1 MTTHTEVFLPSTAS
15 PLPWESPSLAQNQP
29 GCTQTMPRALRKV
42 NPIAAP
48 QKAGTVPTFSG
59 DAESKQVD
67 VRGADALTGMFC
79 QEPALLSGDGA
90 RVLCLLFLTQRK
102 G

>member
-1 MTTHTEVFLPSTAS
+1 
-15 PLPWESPSLAQNQP
+15 
-29 GCTQTMPRALRKV
+29 MPRALRKV
-42 NPIAAP
+42 NPLVPP
-48 QKAGTVPTFSG
+48 QEAGKLPTFSG
-59 DAESKQVD
+59 DAESKWVG